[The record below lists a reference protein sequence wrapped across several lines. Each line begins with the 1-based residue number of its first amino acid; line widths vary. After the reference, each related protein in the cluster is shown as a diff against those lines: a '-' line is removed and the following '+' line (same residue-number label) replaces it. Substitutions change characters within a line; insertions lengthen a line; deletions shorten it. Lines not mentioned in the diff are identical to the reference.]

1 MRHFRLLALG
11 YGISAYGSYLDMVA
25 LNIFVYH
32 ITGNALTTGLLM
44 ALRLGATVVAGIV
57 SGRLVSRRDRKLL
70 MVGADITQAIA
81 LIVVVSA
88 GGGARIPLLFGL
100 AIVLGAC
107 STLTQVA
114 LRSSIPEIVGSAQ
127 RVQANGILVTVRS
140 LAMVA
145 GFASA
150 GVVVARFG
158 YTVAFVLD
166 ATTYL
171 LSALILILLPIK
183 TRSQSTSGRPA
194 SGETAD
200 ADAGGRRAWLA
211 PLRATPLLAV
221 MIGVRMGDGLG
232 SSSHNVGLPIYSSAL
247 DPSHPAAFISQF
259 WATWAVGNI
268 IAQQACGWYTKRTGQ
283 APGERV
289 FVVASCLM
297 SGAFIVVFT
306 GLPTL
311 PAVIAALVAGI
322 ADGTSEVSY
331 VSRLQDTP
339 DARRGRLFGLTASAE
354 NTSFGLGMVVSAVF
368 FERYSPLQVV
378 AAFHGL
384 AILLCIGFLLLLI
397 LNGAF
402 RKNPKG
408 RMGVRRRPG
417 SVYD

>member
-1 MRHFRLLALG
+1 MKSMRHFRLLALG

-25 LNIFVYH
+25 LNIFIYS
-32 ITGNALTTGLLM
+32 ITGNALTTGLFM
-44 ALRLGATVVAGIV
+44 AVRLAATVAAGII

-81 LIVVVSA
+81 LIVLLLA
-88 GGGARIPLLFGL
+88 GGGARVPLLFGL

-114 LRSSIPEIVGSAQ
+114 LRSSIPEIVGAEQ
-127 RVQANGILVTVRS
+127 RVRANGILVTVRS

-150 GVVVARFG
+150 GVIVARFG

-166 ATTYL
+166 AATYL
-171 LSALILILLPIK
+171 LSALILVLLPIR
-183 TRSQSTSGRPA
+183 TRSSSAG
-194 SGETAD
+194 GEDAD
-200 ADAGGRRAWLA
+200 ADDNARWTWLA
-211 PLRATPLLAV
+211 PLRAAPLLAV

-268 IAQQACGWYTKRTGQ
+268 IGQQACGWYTKKTGQ

-339 DARRGRLFGLTASAE
+339 DAQRGRLFGLSASAE

-368 FERYSPLQVV
+368 FERYSPVQVV

-397 LNGAF
+397 MNGAF
-402 RKNPKG
+402 KKGPSG
-408 RMGVRRRPG
+408 RMGVRQRPG

>member
-1 MRHFRLLALG
+1 
-11 YGISAYGSYLDMVA
+11 MVA

-32 ITGNALTTGLLM
+32 ITGNALTTGLFM
-44 ALRLGATVVAGIV
+44 ALRLGATVAAGII
-57 SGRLVSRRDRKLL
+57 SGGLVSRRDRKLL
-70 MVGADITQAIA
+70 MAGADITQAIA
-81 LIVVVSA
+81 LIVLVSA

-107 STLTQVA
+107 STLSQVA
-114 LRSSIPEIVGSAQ
+114 LRSSIPEIVGAGQ
-127 RVQANGILVTVRS
+127 RVRANGILVTVRS

-150 GVVVARFG
+150 GLVVAHFG

-166 ATTYL
+166 AATYL
-171 LSALILILLPIK
+171 LSALILILLPIR
-183 TRSQSTSGRPA
+183 TRAQPINGETVDAEDSGRWP
-194 SGETAD
+194 
-200 ADAGGRRAWLA
+200 WLA

-268 IAQQACGWYTKRTGQ
+268 IAQQACGWYTKKTGQ

-322 ADGTSEVSY
+322 ADGTTEVSY
-331 VSRLQDTP
+331 ISRLQDTP
-339 DARRGRLFGLTASAE
+339 DAQRGRLFGLSASAE
-354 NTSFGLGMVVSAVF
+354 NTSFGLGMVVSAAF

-397 LNGAF
+397 MNGAF
-402 RKNPKG
+402 RKGSKEH
-408 RMGVRRRPG
+408 MGVRQRPG

>member
-1 MRHFRLLALG
+1 MKSMRHFRLLALG
-11 YGISAYGSYLDMVA
+11 YGISAYGTYLDMVA
-25 LNIFVYH
+25 LNIFIYH
-32 ITGNALTTGLLM
+32 VTGNALTTGLFM

-70 MVGADITQAIA
+70 MAGADITQAIA
-81 LIVVVSA
+81 LIVLVSA
-88 GGGARIPLLFGL
+88 SGARIPLLFGL

-107 STLTQVA
+107 STLSQVA
-114 LRSSIPEIVGSAQ
+114 LRSSIPEIVGAGL
-127 RVQANGILVTVRS
+127 RVRANGTLVTVRS

-158 YTVAFVLD
+158 YTVAFALD

-171 LSALILILLPIK
+171 LSALILVLLPIR
-183 TRSQSTSGRPA
+183 TRPRPTSGEVTA
-194 SGETAD
+194 ADDSGS
-200 ADAGGRRAWLA
+200 GRWTWLA

-259 WATWAVGNI
+259 WATWAAGNI
-268 IAQQACGWYTKRTGQ
+268 IAQQACGWYTKKTGQ

-289 FVVASCLM
+289 FVVASCVM
-297 SGAFIVVFT
+297 SGSFIVVFT

-311 PAVIAALVAGI
+311 PAVIAALMAGI
-322 ADGTSEVSY
+322 ADGTTEVSY

-339 DARRGRLFGLTASAE
+339 DAQRGRLFGLSASAE
-354 NTSFGLGMVVSAVF
+354 NTSFGLGMVVSAAF

-384 AILLCIGFLLLLI
+384 AILLCIGFLLLLTM
-397 LNGAF
+397 NGAF
-402 RKNPKG
+402 RKRPRG
-408 RMGVRRRPG
+408 RLGARQSPG

>member
-1 MRHFRLLALG
+1 MKSMRHFRLLAVG

-25 LNIFVYH
+25 LNIFIYH
-32 ITGNALTTGLLM
+32 ITGNALTTGLFM
-44 ALRLGATVVAGIV
+44 ALRLGTTVVAGIV
-57 SGRLVSRRDRKLL
+57 SGRLVTRRDRKLL

-81 LIVVVSA
+81 LIILVSV
-88 GGGARIPLLFGL
+88 GGDARIPLLFGL
-100 AIVLGAC
+100 AVVLGAC

-114 LRSSIPEIVGSAQ
+114 LRSSIPEIVGAGQ
-127 RVQANGILVTVRS
+127 RVRANGILITVRS

-150 GVVVARFG
+150 GVIIARFG

-166 ATTYL
+166 ASTYL
-171 LSALILILLPIK
+171 LSALILVLLPIK
-183 TRSQSTSGRPA
+183 TRSQSSSGEIVAADDSGRWI
-194 SGETAD
+194 
-200 ADAGGRRAWLA
+200 WLA
-211 PLRATPLLAV
+211 PLRAAPLLAV

-247 DPSHPAAFISQF
+247 DPAHPAAFISQF

-268 IAQQACGWYTKRTGQ
+268 IAQQACGWYTKKTGQ

-322 ADGTSEVSY
+322 ADGTTEVSY
-331 VSRLQDTP
+331 VSRLQDAP
-339 DARRGRLFGLTASAE
+339 DAQRGYLFGLSASAE
-354 NTSFGLGMVVSAVF
+354 NTSFGLGMVVSAAF
-368 FERYSPLQVV
+368 LERYSPLQVV
-378 AAFHGL
+378 AGFHGL

-397 LNGAF
+397 MNGAF
-402 RKNPKG
+402 RKESRG
-408 RMGVRRRPG
+408 RMGVRQSQRPG